1 MVLAV
6 SGPGSSLPLF
16 LEAPDISRHVAEV
29 IVAPPDHMNTSAES
43 LHYKATAKMQINPAG
58 AVTPAVLEFISQDN
72 CKSTWPLEHCRSR
85 VVLVGRKMPCRR
97 ALYRVAGA
105 PCSSPAYHL
114 RQRLCALYQ
123 EASLPAL
130 GSGLGFCGAASSQPQ
145 AAHRLWQSALGAG
158 RITASLPREGL
169 PGHQM
174 NGNG

>member
-16 LEAPDISRHVAEV
+16 LEAPNISRHVAEV

-72 CKSTWPLEHCRSR
+72 CKSTWPLKHCRSR

-123 EASLPAL
+123 GQACQLWAQDWGFVVLQAPNPKLPI
-130 GSGLGFCGAASSQPQ
+130 GSGNLLSWRAGSQPP
-145 AAHRLWQSALGAG
+145 SLGRGCPAT
-158 RITASLPREGL
+158 R
-169 PGHQM
+169 
-174 NGNG
+174 